1 MKNVS
6 LLISLWFSHHNETLN
21 KILYMILLYIIIPCT
36 VTAVTRCLIIRAPAG
51 RCKVVHLHPGFCFLF
66 LQNPIQYSCTESIT
80 ETPSASLLQSEI
92 RQQVLVFHKYTKYR
106 NEIQ

>member
-6 LLISLWFSHHNETLN
+6 LLINLWFPHHNETFN

-51 RCKVVHLHPGFCFLF
+51 IGVRWCTCTPGFCFLF
-66 LQNPIQYSCTESIT
+66 LQNPIQYSCTESGT
-80 ETPSASLLQSEI
+80 ETPSASLLQREI
-92 RQQVLVFHKYTKYR
+92 REQVLVFHK
-106 NEIQ
+106 